1 MTIGGRAGGQTTAM
15 SLRVPYPPL
24 PVLSA
29 TFQPAGT
36 PARM

>member
-1 MTIGGRAGGQTTAM
+1 MTIGARPGGQAIAM
-15 SLRVPYPPL
+15 SLRVPQPPL
-24 PVLSA
+24 PVLSP